1 MRRMAAHSSRELRD
15 SRRHGAGPVADDLRS
30 LAGFERGSSL
40 PPGCAATREF
50 AIAEGEAWKRE
61 LKAKGRMIIQKAV
74 VD

>member
-1 MRRMAAHSSRELRD
+1 
-15 SRRHGAGPVADDLRS
+15 VADDLRS